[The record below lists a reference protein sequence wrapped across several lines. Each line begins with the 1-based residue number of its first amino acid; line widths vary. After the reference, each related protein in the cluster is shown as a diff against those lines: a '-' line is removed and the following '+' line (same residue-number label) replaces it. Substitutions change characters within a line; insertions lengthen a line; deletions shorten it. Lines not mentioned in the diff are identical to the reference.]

1 MRAIDA
7 ARIATVRD
15 GQVRLLGIA
24 AHRNAAFPG
33 WPGLARAGR

>member
-15 GQVRLLGIA
+15 GQVRLFGRRGA
-24 AHRNAAFPG
+24 SERRV
-33 WPGLARAGR
+33 PGLARAGR